1 MTKKRIAILLVV
13 LVCLLGVAIFLI
25 PDAGYNEKDDSG
37 KKKPN
42 IELEQDELNN
52 ETDDERNQDDVDVD
66 DTDDNK
72 KIDVQNDQPE
82 KDPESAGDNV
92 TDFEDTTT
100 KPENNKKPE
109 QNKPEKPSQPETPD
123 SSEDDGWTGYYQN
136 KKIKV

>member
-13 LVCLLGVAIFLI
+13 LVCLLGAAIFLL
-25 PDAGYNEKDDSG
+25 PQAGYDEKDDSG

-66 DTDDNK
+66 VDDTDDDK

-109 QNKPEKPSQPETPD
+109 QNKPETPD
-123 SSEDDGWTGYYQN
+123 SSEDDGWTGYY
-136 KKIKV
+136 

>member
-25 PDAGYNEKDDSG
+25 PDAGYNEKDDNG

-52 ETDDERNQDDVDVD
+52 ETDDERNQDVD
-66 DTDDNK
+66 DTDDDK

-109 QNKPEKPSQPETPD
+109 QNKPETPD
-123 SSEDDGWTGYYQN
+123 SSEDDGWTGHY
-136 KKIKV
+136 